1 MKNKKIR
8 SEKRND
14 SKPKFSSY
22 DRESGANTLLKLE
35 GITKIFNEGTPD
47 EKIALN
53 QINLHLKPGDFV
65 TVIGSNGAGKSTMMN
80 MISGVLTP
88 DVGKVWIDGKDV
100 TSLSEYK
107 RSQYIGRVF
116 QDPMAGTAPSMTIE
130 ENLAIAYARNAN
142 RTLRLGVNRERRDF
156 FRTALEKLHLNLEN
170 RLNAKVGLL
179 SGGERQALSLLM
191 ATFTKPSILL
201 LDEHTAALDPSRAE
215 LITKLTKE
223 LVEEDNLTTLMVTHN
238 MQQAI
243 DLGNRLIMMDK
254 GQIILEVN
262 EDQKPNL
269 TIPDLMAEF
278 ERIRGEKM
286 TTDRTLLG

>member
-1 MKNKKIR
+1 M
-8 SEKRND
+8 
-14 SKPKFSSY
+14 
-22 DRESGANTLLKLE
+22 LKLE

-47 EKIALN
+47 EKVALKN
-53 QINLHLKPGDFV
+53 INLHLKPGDFV

-100 TSLSEYK
+100 TGLPEYK
-107 RSQYIGRVF
+107 RSHFIGRVF
-116 QDPMAGTAPSMTIE
+116 QDPMAGTAPTMTIE
-130 ENLAIAYARNAN
+130 ENLAIAYARNAK

-215 LITKLTKE
+215 LITNLTKQ
-223 LVEEDNLTTLMVTHN
+223 LVEENHLTTLMVTHN

-254 GQIILEVN
+254 GQIILEVD
-262 EDQKPNL
+262 EEQKPNL